1 MAELKDRL
9 RADLTGAMK
18 AHQTQVMGTL
28 RMALAAIGNE
38 EVAGASARQLTNDE
52 EQAVVAREVRKRH
65 ESAEIYAGAGR
76 SELADQE
83 TAEAAILSAYLPQ
96 PLTDQELDAIVTE
109 EVAGL
114 AEVSPKA
121 MGQVIKAVNARAKGR
136 ADGAVVAA
144 KVKTALGLG

>member
-9 RADLTGAMK
+9 RADLTSAMK
-18 AHQTQVMGTL
+18 AKQTQVLSTL

-38 EVAGASARQLTNDE
+38 EVAGATARQLTNDE
-52 EQAVVAREVRKRH
+52 EQAVVAREVRKRR
-65 ESAEIYAGAGR
+65 ESAEVYAAAGR
-76 SELADQE
+76 SELAEQE

-96 PLTDQELDAIVTE
+96 PLTDQELDAIVAE
-109 EVAGL
+109 EVADL

-136 ADGAVVAA
+136 ADGTVVAA
-144 KVKTALGLG
+144 KVKAALGLG